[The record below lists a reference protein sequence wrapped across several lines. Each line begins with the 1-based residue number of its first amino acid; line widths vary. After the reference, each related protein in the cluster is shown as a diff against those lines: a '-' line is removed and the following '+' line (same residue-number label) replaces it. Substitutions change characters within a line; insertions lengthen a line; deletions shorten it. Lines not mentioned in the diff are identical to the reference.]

1 MKTLQAISLTA
12 ILLAGPATGFAA
24 VGSEQAQEA
33 NARNAAGATGE
44 TSHTTTPTS
53 PTMSS
58 PNVPS
63 HDGNQQLGY
72 SASPADRNT
81 SKSAPAANGQTSGVT
96 VGPGSISHGADQPLG
111 YAKGAGESSS
121 VGK

>member
-24 VGSEQAQEA
+24 VGSEQAREA
-33 NARNAAGATGE
+33 NARNTAGATGE

-53 PTMSS
+53 PTMSA

-72 SASPADRNT
+72 SANSADMNG

-96 VGPGSISHGADQPLG
+96 VGPGSTSGDHPLG

>member
-12 ILLAGPATGFAA
+12 VLLAGPATGFAA
-24 VGSEQAQEA
+24 VGSEQAREA
-33 NARNAAGATGE
+33 NARNAAGGSGQT
-44 TSHTTTPTS
+44 THTTTPTS

-72 SASPADRNT
+72 SASP
-81 SKSAPAANGQTSGVT
+81 PAKGAQPSGVT
-96 VGPGSISHGADQPLG
+96 VGPGSTDHGGDHPLG
-111 YAKGAGESSS
+111 YAKGAGENSA